1 MKTIKPIII
10 DGVSHYDE
18 FTTILG
24 GAFTSTPAP
33 VCGRFPEGR
42 VYLVTLSGYVNG
54 WFETATRHFSTYVEA
69 HKFFCKA
76 RWFKSLAEAFN

>member
-33 VCGRFPEGR
+33 VCGQFPEGR

-54 WFETATRHFSTYVEA
+54 WFETATRHFA
-69 HKFFCKA
+69 HMQKRINFSV
-76 RWFKSLAEAFN
+76 RQDGLRVL

>member
-33 VCGRFPEGR
+33 VCGQFPEGR

-54 WFETATRHFSTYVEA
+54 WFETATRHFSTYAEA

-76 RWFKSLAEAFN
+76 RWFKSLVEAFN